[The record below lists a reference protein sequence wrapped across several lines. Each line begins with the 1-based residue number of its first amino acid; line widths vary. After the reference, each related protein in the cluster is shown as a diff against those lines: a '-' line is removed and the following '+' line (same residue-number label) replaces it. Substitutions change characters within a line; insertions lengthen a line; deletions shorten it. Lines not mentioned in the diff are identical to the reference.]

1 MKKGRKFIALLM
13 LATMLIVSL
22 AACGKTDKENTPAG
36 GGQSNT
42 TEQNNTQSGEQKN
55 TSQSSGQSSDEA
67 SKVQDVR
74 LKVWGPQEE
83 QELLKQ
89 MTESFAKAHPEY
101 NITFEFGVVSEGD
114 AATELTKDPAAAA
127 DVFAFASDQTARL
140 VEAGLLYPIT
150 YNVDEVKAANSA
162 ASIQAATVN
171 GQMYGYPFTPNSWF
185 MYYDKSKFTE
195 DEVKSLETMMAKDL
209 GEGVKNFSIDI
220 NNGWYLSAFYF
231 AAGCTLFGEDGKDPT
246 VMTFNNENGVAVT
259 KYLIDL
265 VKNPKFLEED
275 QSNMIAAFAS
285 GTLGACCSGT
295 WNAQAIQE
303 ALGEN
308 YAATKLPTIRI
319 NGKDLQ
325 LSNFADFKLIGVN
338 SQTQYPVPA
347 MQLAEWLA
355 NEENQKLR
363 FEVRS
368 IAPTNLKLAED
379 PVVKANPAVAA
390 LSLQTTFS
398 TLQSSIS
405 QMGNYWAPAEAFG
418 NELINGTITYDN
430 VQEKLDA
437 FVESVLSTL
446 N

>member
-1 MKKGRKFIALLM
+1 MKKGRRFTALLM
-13 LATMLIVSL
+13 LAVMLITSF
-22 AACGKTDKENTPAG
+22 AACGKKDTDNTPA
-36 GGQSNT
+36 
-42 TEQNNTQSGEQKN
+42 
-55 TSQSSGQSSDEA
+55 SSGQTNTTGQSSNQSSNQTSSEG
-67 SKVQDVR
+67 SKEVQDVT

-89 MTESFAKAHPEY
+89 ITDSFAKAHPEY
-101 NITFEFGVVSEGD
+101 NITFEYGVVSEGD
-114 AATELTKDPAAAA
+114 AATELTKDPEAGA

-150 YNVDEVKAANSA
+150 LNVDAIKAANSE
-162 ASIQAATVN
+162 ASIQAATIN
-171 GQMYGYPFTPNSWF
+171 GQLYGYPFTPNSWF

-195 DEVKSLETMMAKDL
+195 EEVLSLDTMMAKDL
-209 GEGVKNFSIDI
+209 GEGVKNFSVDI

-231 AAGCTLFGEDGKDPT
+231 AAGCNLFGEDGRDPNT
-246 VMTFNNENGVAVT
+246 MTFNNADGVEVT

-265 VKNPKFLEED
+265 VSNPKFLEED
-275 QSNMIAAFAS
+275 QSNMIAAFQS

-338 SQTQYPVPA
+338 SQTKYPIPA

-368 IAPTNLKLAED
+368 IAPTNLNLAKD
-379 PVVKANPAVAA
+379 PVVLANPAVAA
-390 LSLQTTFS
+390 LSLQSSFS
-398 TLQSSIS
+398 TLQSSIP
-405 QMGNYWAPAEAFG
+405 QMGNYWVPAEAFG
-418 NELINGTITYDN
+418 NELISGKITKDN

-437 FVESVLSTL
+437 FVESVLSSI

>member
-1 MKKGRKFIALLM
+1 MKKGRKFTALLM
-13 LATMLIVSL
+13 LAVMLITSF
-22 AACGKTDKENTPAG
+22 AACGKKDTENTPA
-36 GGQSNT
+36 
-42 TEQNNTQSGEQKN
+42 
-55 TSQSSGQSSDEA
+55 SSGQTSATGQSSNDTGSA
-67 SKVQDVR
+67 DSKEVQDVT

-101 NITFEFGVVSEGD
+101 NITFEYGVVSEGD
-114 AATELTKDPAAAA
+114 AATELTKDPEAGA

-150 YNVDEVKAANSA
+150 LNVDAIKAANSE
-162 ASIQAATVN
+162 ASIQAATIN
-171 GQMYGYPFTPNSWF
+171 GQLYGHPFTPNSWF

-195 DEVKSLETMMAKDL
+195 EEVLSLDTMMAKDL
-209 GEGVKNFSIDI
+209 GEGVKNFSVDI

-231 AAGCTLFGEDGKDPT
+231 AAGCNLFGEDGRDPNT
-246 VMTFNNENGVAVT
+246 MTFNNADGVEVT

-265 VKNPKFLEED
+265 VSNPKFLEED
-275 QSNMIAAFAS
+275 QSNMIAAFQN

-338 SQTQYPVPA
+338 SQTKYPIPA

-363 FEVRS
+363 FQVRS
-368 IAPTNLKLAED
+368 IAPTNLNLAKD
-379 PVVKANPAVAA
+379 PVVLANPAVAA
-390 LSLQTTFS
+390 LSLQSSFS
-398 TLQSSIS
+398 TLQSSIP
-405 QMGNYWAPAEAFG
+405 QMGNYWVPAEAFG
-418 NELINGTITYDN
+418 NELISGKITKDN

-437 FVESVLSTL
+437 FVESVLSSI